1 MNTGE
6 NEEQGQAGG
15 AGNWRWV
22 VCGLLFF
29 AATVNYVDRQVI
41 GILKV
46 TLQQELHW
54 SEIDYSNIILA
65 FQLAYAAGSLVVGRL
80 IDRLGSRRGYSLA
93 VIVWSIAAMAH
104 AAARSVT
111 GFAIARATLGLGEG
125 GSFPASVKSV
135 AEWFPKKERALA
147 TGIFNAGTNVG
158 ALVTPLTVPWITIQ
172 FGWRWAFLCTG
183 AIGMLWVIAW
193 LALYRSP
200 GDKSRGGTG
209 AFKAE
214 EPEAANAARKIPWRK
229 LVPHR
234 QMWAIAIG
242 KFMTDPIWWVYL
254 FWIPDFLNRAHG
266 ITLSHVGAPL
276 VVIYQAASVGSVG
289 GGWIPA
295 ALIKRGW
302 SVNRAR
308 KTAMLICACGVVPI
322 VLAARVSNLWVA
334 VGIIGLA
341 SASHQGW
348 SANMYTLAS
357 DMFPEETIG
366 SVIGMATMAGAVGG
380 MLIAKSVGYILQWTG
395 SYSAI
400 FGIAGSAY
408 LLAFA
413 VIQAL
418 APKLEPVRIE
428 G

>member
-1 MNTGE
+1 MNTE
-6 NEEQGQAGG
+6 EVEEQKAVGG
-15 AGNWRWV
+15 AGNWRWM

-54 SEIDYSNIILA
+54 SEIDYSNIILG
-65 FQLAYAAGSLVVGRL
+65 FQVAYAAGSLLVGRL
-80 IDRLGSRRGYSLA
+80 IDRLGTRRGYSLA

-104 AAARSVT
+104 AAARSVA
-111 GFAIARATLGLGEG
+111 GFAIARAALGLGEG

-147 TGIFNAGTNVG
+147 TGIFNAGTNIG

-172 FGWRWAFLCTG
+172 FGWKWAFLITG
-183 AIGMLWVIAW
+183 GIGMLWVIAW

-200 GDKSRGGTG
+200 GEKGRGVPGPPM
-209 AFKAE
+209 AE
-214 EPEAANAARKIPWRK
+214 EARKIPWRK

-234 QMWAIAIG
+234 QMWAIAMG

-266 ITLSHVGAPL
+266 ITLSHMGAPL

-322 VLAARVSNLWVA
+322 VLAARVSSLWMA

-341 SASHQGW
+341 TASHQGW

-357 DMFPEETIG
+357 DMFPGETIG

-380 MLIAKSVGYILQWTG
+380 MLIAKLVGYILQWTG
-395 SYSAI
+395 SYSII
-400 FGIAGSAY
+400 FGIAGGAY

-418 APKLEPVRIE
+418 APKLEPVRIA